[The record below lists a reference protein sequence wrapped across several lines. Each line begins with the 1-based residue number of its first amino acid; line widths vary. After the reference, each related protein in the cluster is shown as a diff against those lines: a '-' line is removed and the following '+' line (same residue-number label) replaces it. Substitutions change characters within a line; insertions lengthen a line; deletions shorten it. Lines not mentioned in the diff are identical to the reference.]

1 MVNNFNFAMTGGQVA
16 PTTLFNSVTMTT
28 PYGSKENTLDVCKL
42 AICAGAT
49 YVSRWSTA
57 KPIQTSK
64 AIKKALQHKGFS
76 LIEIL
81 SQCPTN
87 FGRYALKTGD
97 TEEVLKWIENK
108 SILKTK
114 AKQKSEEELKD
125 KFVLGEFIH
134 EKRPVFQ
141 GTTLFK
147 EEDN

>member
-1 MVNNFNFAMTGGQVA
+1 M
-16 PTTLFNSVTMTT
+16 
-28 PYGSKENTLDVCKL
+28 
-42 AICAGAT
+42 
-49 YVSRWSTA
+49 
-57 KPIQTSK
+57 
-64 AIKKALQHKGFS
+64 
-76 LIEIL
+76 IEIL

-108 SILKTK
+108 SILRTK
-114 AKQKSEEELKD
+114 AEKLSEQKLKD

-141 GTTLFK
+141 GTTFLK